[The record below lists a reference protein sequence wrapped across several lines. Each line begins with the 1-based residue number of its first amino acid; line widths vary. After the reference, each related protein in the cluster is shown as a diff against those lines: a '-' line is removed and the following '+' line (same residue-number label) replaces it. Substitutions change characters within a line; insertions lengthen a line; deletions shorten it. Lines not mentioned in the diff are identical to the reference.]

1 MRFSI
6 SEVSKLFV
14 FGLVLAVSFAISTL
28 AAETPEASKKAD
40 ALFNGLIKPDD
51 PGLAVLVVQNGK
63 ILFEKAYG
71 MADREHSVAVDT
83 KNRFR
88 IGSVTKQFTAAAILK
103 LQEEGKLSVNDK
115 LSKYFPDF
123 PRGSGVTLQ
132 QLLTHTS
139 GIHNYT
145 DHFNFTLAGTNVI
158 TTEALINSFKSEPYD
173 FNPGEK
179 WLYDNSGYVLL
190 GRIVEKVSGESF
202 GAFLRKSFFQ
212 PLGMADTGRN
222 ESAYPIAHEAL
233 GYSFENG
240 HFNPAVSLDPSWTFG
255 TGDLYSTVEDLNR
268 WTEAIFTGQ
277 VLKQTTLKT
286 AFTPVRTTE
295 NRDDDSGDG
304 YGYGWFISNWRGLHE
319 ISHGGNLPGFNSFLL
334 RIPDQKFTV
343 VILANSAPGA
353 HRVVPDTLGHDLVA
367 IYLPDK
373 LTPLPVPNDTV
384 SAKVFGALVG
394 RYEFR
399 GQILIVTADSAHL
412 FGQFEGEPK
421 LELFPL
427 SETEFF
433 WKDVYAR
440 VKFVKDTNSKV
451 VRAIFRKNG
460 ETLYMQRL
468 DSLVP
473 RSPEPKLNQDAK

>member
-1 MRFSI
+1 MWFSI
-6 SEVSKLFV
+6 PGVSKRFA
-14 FGLVLAVSFAISTL
+14 FGLSLAVSFALSTR
-28 AAETPEASKKAD
+28 AAETPESSKKAD
-40 ALFNGLIKPDD
+40 ALFSGLVKPED
-51 PGLAVLVVQNGK
+51 PGLAVLVAQNGK

-103 LQEEGKLSVNDK
+103 LQEDGKLSVNDQ

-123 PRGSGVTLQ
+123 PRGSNVTVL

-158 TTEALINSFKSEPYD
+158 TTEALINSFKFEPYD
-173 FNPGEK
+173 FDPGEK

-190 GRIVEKVSGESF
+190 GSIVEKVSGESF
-202 GAFLRKSFFQ
+202 GAFLQKSFFQ

-222 ESAYPIAHEAL
+222 ESAYPLAHEAL
-233 GYSFENG
+233 GYSYDNG
-240 HFNPAVSLDPSWTFG
+240 HFNPAVRLDPSWTFG
-255 TGDLYSTVEDLNR
+255 AGDLYSTVEDLNR
-268 WTEAIFTGQ
+268 WTEAIFKGQ
-277 VLKQTTLKT
+277 VLKQATLKS
-286 AFTPVRTTE
+286 AFTPVRTSE
-295 NRDDDSGDG
+295 NQDDDSGDG

-319 ISHGGNLPGFNSFLL
+319 ISHGGNLPGFSSFLSRL
-334 RIPDQKFTV
+334 PDQKFTI

-353 HRVVPDTLGHDLVA
+353 HRVVPDTLGHDLVE

-373 LTPLPVPNDTV
+373 LAPLPVANDKV
-384 SAKVFGALVG
+384 PAKAFGALAG

-399 GQILIVTADSAHL
+399 GQILTVTADSAHL

-421 LELFPL
+421 LELFPT

-433 WKDVYAR
+433 WKEVYAR
-440 VKFVKDTNSKV
+440 VKFVKNTSGKA

-460 ETLYMQRL
+460 ETLYMKRL
-468 DSLVP
+468 DSPVP
-473 RSPEPKLNQDAK
+473 RSLEPAVNQGAK